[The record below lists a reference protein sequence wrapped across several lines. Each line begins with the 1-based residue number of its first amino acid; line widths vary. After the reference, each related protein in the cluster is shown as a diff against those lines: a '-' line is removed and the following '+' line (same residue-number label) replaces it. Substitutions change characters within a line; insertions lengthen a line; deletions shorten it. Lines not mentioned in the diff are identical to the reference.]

1 MRTFLA
7 CLLAVL
13 VLAALAAA
21 GVAGWMLWNENR
33 RLRVDL
39 AASEVQLA
47 KITAERDQERF
58 SLRQMT
64 EAKESLGRN
73 LVSTL
78 KALDEA
84 KGSLAGLKEDK
95 MRVDAELALERRLA
109 REKAEAEAKAAKE
122 RAAEAKAA
130 KERAAEAERAAQA
143 EAARRRAEDPLADVG
158 TLKQL
163 LDLTD
168 KAPRR
173 AAD

>member
-47 KITAERDQERF
+47 KITAERDQDRF
-58 SLRQMT
+58 SLKQMT